1 MSRPSWWYAP
11 LLHSLKERKWNT
23 VYIGAIESLSEKPKR
38 QKMPNYVAL
47 LENPYICRLYRYR
60 HENRK
65 IMVEKPITKNITLDT
80 SYIESNNF
88 LAGNAL
94 NRLSELVKK
103 HSIKLYLTDITYRE
117 IIARFNKRIES
128 TKGTVKQIEKSAKKE
143 FYILKNT
150 VSMKPY
156 FELPTIDI
164 RVLEEEFISN
174 LKQWIDNNN
183 VQIIS
188 SRDIS
193 CGEIFDD
200 YFNGN
205 PPFGIREEKKHEFPD
220 AFSIR
225 ATVDYFSRK
234 GQKTYLLS
242 TDGDFLATKEETLIP
257 TNKEASVKLIDLII
271 RHSTKRKEKIAL
283 AFIESKFEAER
294 SSIVESVIEKIEEHI
309 EEVINN
315 SIFIGNSVEVDGAEN
330 VDVSNLEINNHS
342 ISNLDIDSGS
352 AGLECEVTFDFEAD
366 YAVEDYSE
374 AFYDKEDGVFYNLI
388 NESRTI
394 SRSEKIYIDL
404 KVEYKEA
411 EDYCEFEIESIN
423 EGNDIDVFGLPS
435 EY

>member
-1 MSRPSWWYAP
+1 MMSRPSWWYAP

-164 RVLEEEFISN
+164 RVLEEEFIS
-174 LKQWIDNNN
+174 K
-183 VQIIS
+183 S
-188 SRDIS
+188 SVCRLI
-193 CGEIFDD
+193 
-200 YFNGN
+200 
-205 PPFGIREEKKHEFPD
+205 KKAIAGGYVRF
-220 AFSIR
+220 
-225 ATVDYFSRK
+225 
-234 GQKTYLLS
+234 
-242 TDGDFLATKEETLIP
+242 
-257 TNKEASVKLIDLII
+257 
-271 RHSTKRKEKIAL
+271 KINYP
-283 AFIESKFEAER
+283 
-294 SSIVESVIEKIEEHI
+294 VESVVSLEKEITP
-309 EEVINN
+309 EVFAQLALEIARR
-315 SIFIGNSVEVDGAEN
+315 EDGA
-330 VDVSNLEINNHS
+330 
-342 ISNLDIDSGS
+342 
-352 AGLECEVTFDFEAD
+352 
-366 YAVEDYSE
+366 
-374 AFYDKEDGVFYNLI
+374 
-388 NESRTI
+388 
-394 SRSEKIYIDL
+394 
-404 KVEYKEA
+404 
-411 EDYCEFEIESIN
+411 
-423 EGNDIDVFGLPS
+423 
-435 EY
+435 